1 MSGLIAKYCI
11 VGSGLETHRSFP
23 FTKHS
28 HGFQPSAVMAGFDC
42 INYPPIIETS
52 ECKLALELSRP
63 AGGKIS
69 FHLFHESRPE
79 LKIIDMVY
87 IEPFPKKFALHMA
100 LSYEGTYNLIVFA
113 NHEGCNDFRTTFASF
128 LINNTCNQRA
138 SFFADPHSWGMH
150 SHEHPVKCVDNCG
163 STIHAPCGEGS
174 ITFTSPRNRGE
185 EIDFELYSPG
195 KRGTW
200 KEVTGFREWVFAE
213 YIDSKEELRMVKI
226 DFRIPLKGFFK
237 FVLFYGTKS
246 VGRWLVSCPKGFEGP
261 LYPVREGLWG
271 PDCKMT
277 EELKLKFSQ
286 PARFSALDGKAE
298 FTVTVPQAMSK
309 WRVFAE
315 LNDSEGPKLIMR
327 QKDVFL
333 SRKHLSEESSMVYTF
348 YIDLPDSVSTA
359 ILTVLIGQ
367 ENHSDQK
374 IIWTHN
380 HGYWLVTA
388 TDS

>member
-1 MSGLIAKYCI
+1 
-11 VGSGLETHRSFP
+11 
-23 FTKHS
+23 
-28 HGFQPSAVMAGFDC
+28 MAGFDC
-42 INYPPIIETS
+42 INYTPIIETS

-87 IEPFPKKFALHMA
+87 IEPFPSKFALHMA
-100 LSYEGTYNLIVFA
+100 LSYEGNYNLIVFA
-113 NHEGCNDFRTTFASF
+113 NHDGCDNVLTTCASF
-128 LINNTCNQRA
+128 LINNRSNQRA
-138 SFFADPHSWGMH
+138 SFFADAYSWGLY
-150 SHEHPVKCVDNCG
+150 SHDHPVKCVDNCG

-185 EIDFELYSPG
+185 EIDFKLYSPG

-200 KEVTGFREWVFAE
+200 KEVTGFRKWVFAE

-237 FVLFYGTKS
+237 FILSYGTKS
-246 VGRWLVSCPKGFEGP
+246 VGRWLISCPTGFKGT
-261 LYPVREGLWG
+261 LYPEREGLWG

-277 EELKLKFSQ
+277 EELKIKCSH
-286 PARFSALDGKAE
+286 PARFDALNGKAE
-298 FTVTVPQAMSK
+298 FTVTVPQDMSK
-309 WRVFAE
+309 WHVFAS
-315 LNDSEGPKLIMR
+315 LNDKEGPKLIMG
-327 QKDVFL
+327 QKDVL
-333 SRKHLSEESSMVYTF
+333 LRGNGSSQESSKVYTF

-359 ILTVLIGQ
+359 ILTVRIG
-367 ENHSDQK
+367 EERHTGQK
-374 IIWTHN
+374 TIRTQN

-388 TDS
+388 TNN